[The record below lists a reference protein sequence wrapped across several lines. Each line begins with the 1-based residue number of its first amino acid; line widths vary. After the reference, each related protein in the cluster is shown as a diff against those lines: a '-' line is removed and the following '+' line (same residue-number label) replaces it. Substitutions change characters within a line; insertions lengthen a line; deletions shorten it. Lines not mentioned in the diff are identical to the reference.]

1 MAALGNS
8 KKSQNYFRAYQ
19 VATTNRGSVYYKIV
33 SFDGKYRGW
42 IYGGKTTTAFGGGI
56 ASTDTMTAA
65 AKPTTTTGYTLVDA
79 TKNTLWVNPSYS
91 QYKAKKA
98 DMSGYTAGDTF
109 TVTDAATKTREGWL
123 YYKVVDD
130 KNANVT
136 GWVYADG
143 LKSTQN
149 SITVNYVDL
158 STNKSVGTLNMPFST
173 YASSATAAS
182 ANLTTG
188 TAFSAILKAIP
199 TGYVASNTDN
209 NSSASFASLGSATTA
224 PAGST
229 VTFYVKSSTAATTNK
244 TSQITVNLVD
254 ENGAGLT
261 GSLSTA
267 QRTALYNAGID
278 KQYQVTPGTT
288 VSAATIQSIVEQA
301 GLTSFTANGK
311 TYTFKSAA
319 PVTSGTGSNVTV
331 NATAT
336 YSVK

>member
-1 MAALGNS
+1 M
-8 KKSQNYFRAYQ
+8 
-19 VATTNRGSVYYKIV
+19 

-143 LKSTQN
+143 LKSTAN
-149 SITVNYVDL
+149 SVTVNYVDL
-158 STNKSVGTLNMPFST
+158 ATTKSVGTLNMPFST
-173 YASSATAAS
+173 YASSAMAAS
-182 ANLTTG
+182 ANLTSG
-188 TAFSAILKAIP
+188 TAFSAILKGIP
-199 TGYVASNTDN
+199 TGYVAANTAN
-209 NSSASFASLGSATTA
+209 NSSASFASLSSASTA

-229 VTFYVKSSTAATTNK
+229 VTFYVNSSSSTTAAKTT
-244 TSQITVNLVD
+244 TITINLHTTDGKIVS
-254 ENGAGLT
+254 LT
-261 GSLSTA
+261 EDQT
-267 QRTALYNAGID
+267 TALRAVASQA
-278 KQYQVTPGTT
+278 KYQVASGAT
-288 VSAATIQSIVEQA
+288 VSAATIKSILESA
-301 GLTSFTANGK
+301 GLTTVGN
-311 TYTFKSAA
+311 YTFSTASDA
-319 PVTSGTGSNVTV
+319 TATTGSNPTVT
-331 NATAT
+331 ATAT
-336 YSVK
+336 YIAK